1 MTGDPKKVVRANAC
15 FLTKFFLEISAAKEP
30 GGCAFAR
37 CHPSANN
44 LQILMI
50 AAEKAAAISLYPS
63 WARPKSSTVK
73 PPTKFAPASPSCLF
87 LVPDSN
93 LAGISCTDVKFQ
105 NPH

>member
-73 PPTKFAPASPSCLF
+73 PPTSSPLPRLPVSFWSQIATWLASLAPTLKFP
-87 LVPDSN
+87 
-93 LAGISCTDVKFQ
+93 